1 MASFFLDSKNLF
13 FFYSLLCYIISSGG
27 FMNTKDFNFKKKYGQ
42 NFLRDNS
49 IPRKIVDVS
58 KIPDNTLV
66 IEIGPGAG
74 ALTKE
79 LAKVA
84 KQVLC
89 YEIDES
95 LEDILD
101 QALLEYTNV
110 SVIYDDFLKR
120 NVLEDLN
127 DYDYEHLYVIANLP
141 YYVTTP
147 IITQLVTSNLEIE
160 KIVVMVQKEVADRF
174 CAKPASREYGSIT
187 VFLNYYFDL
196 KKEFLVSKNCFV
208 PKPNIDSMI
217 ISLTRKKELLPLKDS
232 TLFFNLIRD
241 SFRFKRKTLRNNLKG
256 YDLKEIEQTLKNYHF
271 DLSVRAEELPL
282 EVFVDI
288 SNNLVK

>member
-1 MASFFLDSKNLF
+1 
-13 FFYSLLCYIISSGG
+13 
-27 FMNTKDFNFKKKYGQ
+27 MNTKDFNFKKKYGQ

-127 DYDYEHLYVIANLP
+127 NYDYEHLYVIANLP

-256 YDLKEIEQTLKNYHF
+256 YNLKEIEQTLNNYHF

>member
-1 MASFFLDSKNLF
+1 
-13 FFYSLLCYIISSGG
+13 
-27 FMNTKDFNFKKKYGQ
+27 MNTKDFNFKKKYGQ

-79 LAKVA
+79 LARVA

-127 DYDYEHLYVIANLP
+127 NYDYEHLYVIANLP

-256 YDLKEIEQTLKNYHF
+256 YDLMKIEQTLKNYHF

>member
-1 MASFFLDSKNLF
+1 
-13 FFYSLLCYIISSGG
+13 
-27 FMNTKDFNFKKKYGQ
+27 MNTKDFNFKKKYGQ

-127 DYDYEHLYVIANLP
+127 NYNYEHLYVIANLP

-256 YDLKEIEQTLKNYHF
+256 YDLKKIEQTLKNYHF

>member
-1 MASFFLDSKNLF
+1 
-13 FFYSLLCYIISSGG
+13 
-27 FMNTKDFNFKKKYGQ
+27 MNTKDFNFKKKYGQ

-127 DYDYEHLYVIANLP
+127 NYDYEHLYVIANLP

-232 TLFFNLIRD
+232 TLFFYLIRD
-241 SFRFKRKTLRNNLKG
+241 SFHFKRKTLRNNLKG
-256 YDLKEIEQTLKNYHF
+256 YDLMKIEQTLKNYHF

>member
-1 MASFFLDSKNLF
+1 
-13 FFYSLLCYIISSGG
+13 
-27 FMNTKDFNFKKKYGQ
+27 MNTKDFNFKKKYGQ

-232 TLFFNLIRD
+232 ILFFNLIRD

>member
-1 MASFFLDSKNLF
+1 
-13 FFYSLLCYIISSGG
+13 
-27 FMNTKDFNFKKKYGQ
+27 MNTKDFNFKKKYGQ

-127 DYDYEHLYVIANLP
+127 NYDYEHLYVIANLP

-241 SFRFKRKTLRNNLKG
+241 SFHFKRKTLRNNLKG
-256 YDLKEIEQTLKNYHF
+256 YDLMKIEQTLKNYHF

>member
-1 MASFFLDSKNLF
+1 
-13 FFYSLLCYIISSGG
+13 
-27 FMNTKDFNFKKKYGQ
+27 MNTKDFNFKKKYGQ

-127 DYDYEHLYVIANLP
+127 NYDYEHLYVIANLP

-174 CAKPASREYGSIT
+174 MAHEKTKNYGYIT
-187 VFLNYYFDL
+187 LVLKYYFDIIIL
-196 KKEFLVSKNCFV
+196 GGNNEKE
-208 PKPNIDSMI
+208 
-217 ISLTRKKELLPLKDS
+217 
-232 TLFFNLIRD
+232 
-241 SFRFKRKTLRNNLKG
+241 
-256 YDLKEIEQTLKNYHF
+256 
-271 DLSVRAEELPL
+271 
-282 EVFVDI
+282 
-288 SNNLVK
+288 

>member
-1 MASFFLDSKNLF
+1 
-13 FFYSLLCYIISSGG
+13 
-27 FMNTKDFNFKKKYGQ
+27 MNTKDFNFKKKYGQ

-127 DYDYEHLYVIANLP
+127 NYDYEHLYVIANLP

-256 YDLKEIEQTLKNYHF
+256 YDLKEIEQILKNYHF